1 MARKQYTKT
10 CPSCISEFRTEDK
23 RAIHCSHSCANRK
36 RPRPSIQ
43 SRFWA
48 MVKKGSESECWPW
61 LGTTDPCGYG
71 RFRFGHIL
79 DGAHR
84 VAWIL
89 THGEIPH
96 GEGHHGTCV
105 CHRCDNRPCCNPAH
119 LFLASNAENVSDKVS
134 KGRLITKL
142 TPARVLAIRES
153 NMKQCDLAREHDV
166 SEATISMVKR
176 RAVWAH
182 LP

>member
-10 CPSCISEFRTEDK
+10 CPSCGSEFQTEDR

-36 RPRPSIQ
+36 RLRPSIA

-48 MVKKGSESECWPW
+48 LVKQGAEAECWPW
-61 LGTTDPCGYG
+61 LGNVDPSGYG
-71 RFRFGHIL
+71 RFKIGPDL
-79 DGAHR
+79 EGAHR

-89 THGEIPH
+89 THGEIPP
-96 GEGHHGTCV
+96 GDGYHGTCV
-105 CHRCDNRPCCNPAH
+105 CHRCDNPPCCNPAH
-119 LFLASNAENVSDKVS
+119 LFLASNAGNVADKVS

-142 TPARVLAIRES
+142 TTERVLAIRES
-153 NMKQCDLAREHDV
+153 DMKQCDLAREHGV
-166 SEATISMVKR
+166 SEATISMVKS
-176 RAVWAH
+176 RALWAH